1 MSRHLFVLSL
11 SCLLLIFTAFTPH
24 AASAEGEP
32 TPEPVQPPWI
42 TGQNTEVTT
51 GSEPAIASEP
61 AGVVVDS
68 PELVG
73 LAPQDEVAL
82 SGKLVQLA
90 VPQRTQDPDD
100 PTCGAAA
107 LGMALEFLSLT
118 EGGEAP
124 DTAALIKDLDASGFL
139 YQTGT
144 GVEELAALA
153 RSYGYRGASPFHG
166 WSLEKL
172 AGELASGHPVV
183 VSLGLNGENQP
194 GHFVTLTGM
203 AADGSWVAYN
213 DPVLGEQT
221 LSAEEFLAAWGSQ
234 GYSGLAVRKGALAAA
249 SDPLLPWLGL
259 LGAVSTLAVLARS
272 YPLGSEFKNLLA
284 GIQSLLADPRRKG
297 LGGRLATMAGGGG
310 NSSSPPHSAPAGY
323 HWEKKVSPKYG
334 WKDHL
339 VTKTRQVPIMV
350 EKKVKV
356 GTKVWYED
364 VARYRDVRVDR
375 GRYAWRKVTNYKRE
389 KYVRYYRTTRVKKTH
404 WVRRGYRFVPQTYY
418 VTKRT
423 PVYGYRNVPNGIRW
437 ERYWK
442 SNWVT
447 EKQFDGYTRVR
458 HEQDIYETRR
468 VPTGRYRTEYYTD
481 NVPVYEQV
489 GTTVNWELKKD
500 PTPTPTPTLNNPT
513 PTPSN
518 PTVTTTAQSTPTAI
532 PLYPTLGSSP
542 TSTLVPSATE
552 TSTPSATP
560 SATSQEPSTTPTTP
574 EPTPHYP
581 TTIITGEISTQ
592 EFTATCTPEPPPT
605 GTATQS
611 ATPDWTPSSTPV
623 PFDFDPAATQIAG
636 VKTGV
641 DFVRKTAYPTLNG
654 LLGGGWPNNYQT
666 GGLASGLLN
675 GSAAVLSARG
685 VDDYITN
692 WFRLGAKGADT
703 YFTQKLTNSV
713 MVNSQL
719 PTRTQSINSAV
730 NAASAQSGIINQTK
744 TVAGSLVDDFSNQLT
759 AMSVKVISASPALR
773 VLQGIGAA
781 GGLVGGVYQVG
792 NGTAMRNNEDPYDDT
807 LGFVQSVGGIATV
820 AGSAVTL
827 AAMVPAVAAAVPAVI
842 GAAPVL
848 LAVGAIA
855 AGGVLVYDLFKDT
868 PAVNTINQAIE
879 DSANQEGGFVDD
891 AISEGQS
898 MVENGVLPA
907 FAITAAIVDSTMT
920 QSAESIKSTVQGSV
934 NLVQSTASDV
944 KDYLSDTYQPVINAA
959 DKVKQTVSIAISS
972 VTSPALD
979 TLSSA
984 GETINNTSSQILDG
998 FTDAVSKASNFVG
1011 NIFNSG

>member
-1 MSRHLFVLSL
+1 MRRPYYLLSL
-11 SCLLLIFTAFTPH
+11 FCILLILTALTPH

-32 TPEPVQPPWI
+32 TPEPVLPPWI
-42 TGQNTEVTT
+42 TGQNTEVKT
-51 GSEPAIASEP
+51 GSEPASAVEP
-61 AGVVVDS
+61 SGVVVDS
-68 PELVG
+68 PGLVN
-73 LAPQDEVAL
+73 LAPQQDAFLAGE
-82 SGKLVQLA
+82 LVQLA

-118 EGGEAP
+118 GGGEAP
-124 DTAALIKDLDASGFL
+124 STETLIKDLDASGFL

-234 GYSGLAVRKGALAAA
+234 GCSGLAVRKGALAAA

-339 VTKTRQVPIMV
+339 VTKTRQVPILI

-356 GTKVWYED
+356 GTKVWYEN

-489 GTTVNWELKKD
+489 GTTVNWELKRD
-500 PTPTPTPTLNNPT
+500 PTPTPAPPYTTTPVVSPTQDSHRSDNQVQTDITTGTPWPTGTPIATVKPTETPQSTATPT
-513 PTPSN
+513 S
-518 PTVTTTAQSTPTAI
+518 QYEW
-532 PLYPTLGSSP
+532 LYTG
-542 TSTLVPSATE
+542 TG
-552 TSTPSATP
+552 
-560 SATSQEPSTTPTTP
+560 TP
-574 EPTPHYP
+574 EPNL
-581 TTIITGEISTQ
+581 IENNN
-592 EFTATCTPEPPPT
+592 
-605 GTATQS
+605 
-611 ATPDWTPSSTPV
+611 
-623 PFDFDPAATQIAG
+623 DFDPENVEGKWIAKGIRLIKTAGKVLTARSVMFNSLESGLTSVSAPSLQMGTRREFLQGFGFNGTTYKPSTLTNITGKQLVSGALSKGTWITAG
-636 VKTGV
+636 VTSLIGNVIDYGFGKNKDKGFGQEFAVSTAVDTFMAVGTGVLAAGAVALGTALFSVTLPVWGAIAFTALAGLAIGGMSDAFGVGNFLKTNVNKGVDAVEVGVRNLSDDVADGIEAWKGVSDNAKIIGNYIGEEINDTAFNVASSISNTVNNTIETIEKTGDTVGTVIDDTV
-641 DFVRKTAYPTLNG
+641 DKMGDVVEETVSN
-654 LLGGGWPNNYQT
+654 
-666 GGLASGLLN
+666 
-675 GSAAVLSARG
+675 
-685 VDDYITN
+685 
-692 WFRLGAKGADT
+692 
-703 YFTQKLTNSV
+703 
-713 MVNSQL
+713 
-719 PTRTQSINSAV
+719 AV
-730 NAASAQSGIINQTK
+730 NA
-744 TVAGSLVDDFSNQLT
+744 
-759 AMSVKVISASPALR
+759 
-773 VLQGIGAA
+773 
-781 GGLVGGVYQVG
+781 VG
-792 NGTAMRNNEDPYDDT
+792 NF
-807 LGFVQSVGGIATV
+807 L
-820 AGSAVTL
+820 
-827 AAMVPAVAAAVPAVI
+827 
-842 GAAPVL
+842 
-848 LAVGAIA
+848 
-855 AGGVLVYDLFKDT
+855 
-868 PAVNTINQAIE
+868 
-879 DSANQEGGFVDD
+879 
-891 AISEGQS
+891 
-898 MVENGVLPA
+898 
-907 FAITAAIVDSTMT
+907 
-920 QSAESIKSTVQGSV
+920 GSV
-934 NLVQSTASDV
+934 F
-944 KDYLSDTYQPVINAA
+944 
-959 DKVKQTVSIAISS
+959 
-972 VTSPALD
+972 
-979 TLSSA
+979 
-984 GETINNTSSQILDG
+984 GG
-998 FTDAVSKASNFVG
+998 G
-1011 NIFNSG
+1011 G